1 MESKG
6 RTHKPITKF
15 VSVVKIKSIKDTDL
29 GRMWVALS
37 MTWFKLYCTA
47 SSASL
52 VPCRLVEFPFHHFK
66 YLALKFPIYIAIV
79 GEQSLML
86 MILSS
91 HLCLNKEN
99 CSMRWLGEFHRHIY
113 TWNWNMKSFSNEAL
127 NFLFRKFWA
136 SSVLDPAQT
145 IWGLQILPQK
155 SSLNFWMKEFWKPL
169 ENHLLMNML
178 LCTSHY
184 SEVH

>member
-1 MESKG
+1 MQKSVDSYISEMESKG

-15 VSVVKIKSIKDTDL
+15 VSVVRIKSIKDTDL

-66 YLALKFPIYIAIV
+66 YLTLKSPIYIAIV
-79 GEQSLML
+79 REQSLL

-91 HLCLNKEN
+91 HLCFNKEN
-99 CSMRWLGEFHRHIY
+99 CSMLWLGEFHRQGIPLV
-113 TWNWNMKSFSNEAL
+113 WL
-127 NFLFRKFWA
+127 NLAWGQAGRKW
-136 SSVLDPAQT
+136 S
-145 IWGLQILPQK
+145 
-155 SSLNFWMKEFWKPL
+155 
-169 ENHLLMNML
+169 
-178 LCTSHY
+178 
-184 SEVH
+184 